1 MPNHV
6 AALYQDAIDNIVFLK
21 RQQWAIINYALLVY
35 AAIYVLQNHDG
46 CWPFLS
52 YVVLPSTAVVS
63 VILLLTL
70 EYSIRR
76 KFRHRIGV
84 IYETFHPKGVGEL
97 RPWLCP
103 KAVR

>member
-6 AALYQDAIDNIVFLK
+6 AALYQDAIDNIRFLK
-21 RQQWAIINYALLVY
+21 RQQWAVTNYALLVY
-35 AAIYVLQNHDG
+35 AAIYVLRKDTG

-52 YVVLPSTAVVS
+52 YVVAATAVFG
-63 VILLLTL
+63 VILLFAL
-70 EYSIRR
+70 ERSIRR